1 MCDKATYMRYLR
13 GEGIRYG
20 NTNLYI
26 IRNNST
32 TKSTEERAL
41 QKIAPLCRLNPDYAN
56 PRATKQGKVS
66 QTSGKKSRIGRQIV
80 QAFLNGPR

>member
-1 MCDKATYMRYLR
+1 MCDKATYMRYLK
-13 GEGIRYG
+13 GEGTRYG

-41 QKIAPLCRLNPDYAN
+41 QKIAPPCRLNPDYAN

-66 QTSGKKSRIGRQIV
+66 QTGAKKSRIDRQIV

>member
-56 PRATKQGKVS
+56 PRATKQEKVS
-66 QTSGKKSRIGRQIV
+66 QTSEKKSRIGRQIV